1 MFLLSLPDAGIK
13 DRPMPPLQSTSFMFI
28 NCRLIGFQ
36 QFPLCYFWALR
47 THCSCFHRCWRY
59 SRHFACAETVGFDG
73 IPALSPCTLLSS
85 LCQEGTAMLL
95 EHLAGSLASAIPV
108 STQLDIAAQHH
119 LFMMGRN
126 GSNVKQIMQ
135 RTGAQIHFPDPSN
148 PQKKSTVYLQG
159 TIESVCLARQYL
171 MVRLRESA
179 LWPSSLASLNTHRV
193 PTLTLGTCYQRKQ
206 FGSPGKQENFLAKG
220 KKK

>member
-1 MFLLSLPDAGIK
+1 MQVLLLK
-13 DRPMPPLQSTSFMFI
+13 DF
-28 NCRLIGFQ
+28 RLIRILEFFLVLHYGLQDLLNFSITI
-36 QFPLCYFWALR
+36 R
-47 THCSCFHRCWRY
+47 S
-59 SRHFACAETVGFDG
+59 
-73 IPALSPCTLLSS
+73 TLDSFLVCGQSFYRIMS
-85 LCQEGTAMLL
+85 HLFSQEGTAMLL

-126 GSNVKQIMQ
+126 GSNIKHIMQ

-171 MVRLRESA
+171 MVGLLKLVLLFHFILLHLLLSVQYM
-179 LWPSSLASLNTHRV
+179 LVHTP
-193 PTLTLGTCYQRKQ
+193 YY
-206 FGSPGKQENFLAKG
+206 
-220 KKK
+220 

>member
-1 MFLLSLPDAGIK
+1 
-13 DRPMPPLQSTSFMFI
+13 
-28 NCRLIGFQ
+28 
-36 QFPLCYFWALR
+36 
-47 THCSCFHRCWRY
+47 
-59 SRHFACAETVGFDG
+59 
-73 IPALSPCTLLSS
+73 
-85 LCQEGTAMLL
+85 MLL

-126 GSNVKQIMQ
+126 GSNIKHIMQ

-171 MVRLRESA
+171 MVGLLKLVLQFHFILFTS
-179 LWPSSLASLNTHRV
+179 
-193 PTLTLGTCYQRKQ
+193 LGTVYVATHT
-206 FGSPGKQENFLAKG
+206 LLLWYL
-220 KKK
+220 

>member
-1 MFLLSLPDAGIK
+1 
-13 DRPMPPLQSTSFMFI
+13 
-28 NCRLIGFQ
+28 
-36 QFPLCYFWALR
+36 
-47 THCSCFHRCWRY
+47 
-59 SRHFACAETVGFDG
+59 
-73 IPALSPCTLLSS
+73 
-85 LCQEGTAMLL
+85 MLL

-126 GSNVKQIMQ
+126 GSNIKHIMQ

-171 MVRLRESA
+171 MV
-179 LWPSSLASLNTHRV
+179 NTFS
-193 PTLTLGTCYQRKQ
+193 GTCLKKMPDYRKYAHSACIY
-206 FGSPGKQENFLAKG
+206 GSNVSWP
-220 KKK
+220 

>member
-1 MFLLSLPDAGIK
+1 MFELPIAGI
-13 DRPMPPLQSTSFMFI
+13 LQPVPDPNAPSIQRISQTYGISVSFKQ
-28 NCRLIGFQ
+28 R
-36 QFPLCYFWALR
+36 
-47 THCSCFHRCWRY
+47 
-59 SRHFACAETVGFDG
+59 SRMYGATVIVRGSQNNTD
-73 IPALSPCTLLSS
+73 AVK
-85 LCQEGTAMLL
+85 EGTAMLL

-126 GSNVKQIMQ
+126 GSNVKHIMQ

-171 MVRLRESA
+171 MLR
-179 LWPSSLASLNTHRV
+179 LNTD
-193 PTLTLGTCYQRKQ
+193 
-206 FGSPGKQENFLAKG
+206 EI
-220 KKK
+220 

>member
-1 MFLLSLPDAGIK
+1 MVLNSTVFSYLAYGAHDKQGSNLRSPFVCFVSL
-13 DRPMPPLQSTSFMFI
+13 
-28 NCRLIGFQ
+28 
-36 QFPLCYFWALR
+36 
-47 THCSCFHRCWRY
+47 
-59 SRHFACAETVGFDG
+59 V
-73 IPALSPCTLLSS
+73 SPISS
-85 LCQEGTAMLL
+85 QEGTAMLL

-126 GSNVKQIMQ
+126 GSNIKHIMQ

-171 MVRLRESA
+171 MVNSSSETCVKKLPDHKKSVCSA
-179 LWPSSLASLNTHRV
+179 CIYKSHVN
-193 PTLTLGTCYQRKQ
+193 
-206 FGSPGKQENFLAKG
+206 
-220 KKK
+220 

>member
-1 MFLLSLPDAGIK
+1 
-13 DRPMPPLQSTSFMFI
+13 
-28 NCRLIGFQ
+28 
-36 QFPLCYFWALR
+36 
-47 THCSCFHRCWRY
+47 
-59 SRHFACAETVGFDG
+59 
-73 IPALSPCTLLSS
+73 
-85 LCQEGTAMLL
+85 MLL

-126 GSNVKQIMQ
+126 GSNIKHIMQ

-171 MVRLRESA
+171 MVGLVKSRLLFLYFLP
-179 LWPSSLASLNTHRV
+179 LWVQCIL
-193 PTLTLGTCYQRKQ
+193 LTDLVQY
-206 FGSPGKQENFLAKG
+206 L
-220 KKK
+220 

>member
-1 MFLLSLPDAGIK
+1 
-13 DRPMPPLQSTSFMFI
+13 
-28 NCRLIGFQ
+28 
-36 QFPLCYFWALR
+36 
-47 THCSCFHRCWRY
+47 
-59 SRHFACAETVGFDG
+59 
-73 IPALSPCTLLSS
+73 
-85 LCQEGTAMLL
+85 MLL

-126 GSNVKQIMQ
+126 GSNIKHIMQ

-171 MVRLRESA
+171 MVGLLKLMVQFFFNLFGYSVCCCIYCSNVVFMEA
-179 LWPSSLASLNTHRV
+179 LWNSGQIRKF
-193 PTLTLGTCYQRKQ
+193 LGKRK
-206 FGSPGKQENFLAKG
+206 
-220 KKK
+220 

>member
-1 MFLLSLPDAGIK
+1 
-13 DRPMPPLQSTSFMFI
+13 
-28 NCRLIGFQ
+28 
-36 QFPLCYFWALR
+36 
-47 THCSCFHRCWRY
+47 
-59 SRHFACAETVGFDG
+59 
-73 IPALSPCTLLSS
+73 
-85 LCQEGTAMLL
+85 MLL

-126 GSNVKQIMQ
+126 GSNIKHIMQ

-171 MVRLRESA
+171 MVGLVTLGSQFFSFFGQSVRCCTHLDKVVFRKA
-179 LWPSSLASLNTHRV
+179 LWKPDQIRKV
-193 PTLTLGTCYQRKQ
+193 LGARK
-206 FGSPGKQENFLAKG
+206 
-220 KKK
+220 

>member
-1 MFLLSLPDAGIK
+1 
-13 DRPMPPLQSTSFMFI
+13 
-28 NCRLIGFQ
+28 
-36 QFPLCYFWALR
+36 
-47 THCSCFHRCWRY
+47 
-59 SRHFACAETVGFDG
+59 
-73 IPALSPCTLLSS
+73 
-85 LCQEGTAMLL
+85 MLL

-126 GSNVKQIMQ
+126 GSNIKHIMQ

-171 MVRLRESA
+171 MVNTCGETCFKKYIDYRKYAHYVFMGQMEVRMQRNDYYLCCNKLIQPSA
-179 LWPSSLASLNTHRV
+179 LVLSMSCV
-193 PTLTLGTCYQRKQ
+193 
-206 FGSPGKQENFLAKG
+206 FIVI
-220 KKK
+220 

>member
-1 MFLLSLPDAGIK
+1 
-13 DRPMPPLQSTSFMFI
+13 
-28 NCRLIGFQ
+28 
-36 QFPLCYFWALR
+36 
-47 THCSCFHRCWRY
+47 
-59 SRHFACAETVGFDG
+59 
-73 IPALSPCTLLSS
+73 
-85 LCQEGTAMLL
+85 MLL

-126 GSNVKQIMQ
+126 GSNIKHIMQ

-171 MVRLRESA
+171 MVGLEKLLLQFFFFYLFGYSVYHWTPNSNVLFMKA
-179 LWPSSLASLNTHRV
+179 LW
-193 PTLTLGTCYQRKQ
+193 K
-206 FGSPGKQENFLAKG
+206 PGQIKKFLDKRFLEA
-220 KKK
+220 

>member
-1 MFLLSLPDAGIK
+1 
-13 DRPMPPLQSTSFMFI
+13 
-28 NCRLIGFQ
+28 
-36 QFPLCYFWALR
+36 
-47 THCSCFHRCWRY
+47 
-59 SRHFACAETVGFDG
+59 
-73 IPALSPCTLLSS
+73 
-85 LCQEGTAMLL
+85 MLL

-126 GSNVKQIMQ
+126 GSNIKHIMQ

-171 MVRLRESA
+171 MVCIVKLM
-179 LWPSSLASLNTHRV
+179 LLFCLFVFLFLVLHRCIAH
-193 PTLTLGTCYQRKQ
+193 TILMWYL
-206 FGSPGKQENFLAKG
+206 
-220 KKK
+220 

>member
-1 MFLLSLPDAGIK
+1 
-13 DRPMPPLQSTSFMFI
+13 
-28 NCRLIGFQ
+28 
-36 QFPLCYFWALR
+36 
-47 THCSCFHRCWRY
+47 
-59 SRHFACAETVGFDG
+59 
-73 IPALSPCTLLSS
+73 
-85 LCQEGTAMLL
+85 MLL

-126 GSNVKQIMQ
+126 GSNIKHIMQ

-171 MVRLRESA
+171 MVNYFKLM
-179 LWPSSLASLNTHRV
+179 WKCT
-193 PTLTLGTCYQRKQ
+193 KQ
-206 FGSPGKQENFLAKG
+206 QSQN
-220 KKK
+220 